1 MIDETDYIELMKNC
15 SKWNSK
21 IMKGRKKFVYDQQTG
36 IVHRPSNHLY
46 RDPSERQIPDNPMQ
60 VVAFYLKFLDT
71 FYVNEKVDKN

>member
-60 VVAFYLKFLDT
+60 VVEFYL
-71 FYVNEKVDKN
+71 